1 MGCNSVYFKLGD
13 QLLQSP
19 PHLLLCNTTQR
30 ESQSSVL
37 PHRTTITCLGA
48 SSMLSKGDTRQPPV
62 QCNQQQGHPL
72 AGSRELAAGIHR
84 MLPSPQEPALLARH
98 WELGHSAWLCHL
110 PQWNTPTQPA
120 KEKSHSARRLHCP
133 RKISF
138 PSRVLRTQGNL

>member
-48 SSMLSKGDTRQPPV
+48 GSMLSKGDTRQPPV

-98 WELGHSAWLCHL
+98 WELGHSAWLSPSSAEH
-110 PQWNTPTQPA
+110 P
-120 KEKSHSARRLHCP
+120 HSASQREVTLSQEAALPKEDFIPKQSSQNTR
-133 RKISF
+133 
-138 PSRVLRTQGNL
+138 